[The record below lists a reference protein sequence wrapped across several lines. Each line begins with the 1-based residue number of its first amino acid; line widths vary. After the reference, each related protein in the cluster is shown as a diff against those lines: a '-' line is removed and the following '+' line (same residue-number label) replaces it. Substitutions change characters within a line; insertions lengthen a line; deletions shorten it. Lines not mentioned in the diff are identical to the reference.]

1 MAGCDP
7 LVFSGVDEEKLAS
20 IKESLSQQYGV
31 SLDADQ
37 GEQTVRG
44 FTFEWSYAADQQLLR
59 IQCTGKPMLI
69 PCGVIHGRIDDLAKK
84 SGVSRT

>member
-7 LVFSGVDEEKLAS
+7 LVFPGVDESTLAS
-20 IKESLSQQYGV
+20 IKESLSASYGV
-31 SLDADQ
+31 NVDADQ
-37 GEQTVRG
+37 GEQTVKG
-44 FTFEWSYAADQQLLR
+44 FTFEWSYAAEQKLLR

-69 PCGVIHGRIDDLAKK
+69 PCTVINGRIDDLAKK

>member
-7 LVFSGVDEEKLAS
+7 LVFAAVDAEKLAS
-20 IKESLSQQYGV
+20 IKESLGQQYGV
-31 SLDADQ
+31 NVDSDQ

-44 FTFEWSYAADQQLLR
+44 FTFEWSYAAEQQLLR

-69 PCGVIHGRIDDLAKK
+69 PCSVISGRIDDLAKK
-84 SGVSRT
+84 AGVSRT

>member
-20 IKESLSQQYGV
+20 IKDSLGQQYGV
-31 SLDADQ
+31 SVDSDK

-44 FTFEWSYAADQQLLR
+44 FTFEWSYAAEQQLLR

-69 PCGVIHGRIDDLAKK
+69 PCSVINGRIDDLAKK

>member
-7 LVFSGVDEEKLAS
+7 LVFSGVDEAKLAS
-20 IKESLSQQYGV
+20 IKESLSASYGV
-31 SLDADQ
+31 NVDADQ
-37 GEQTVRG
+37 GEQTVKG

-69 PCGVIHGRIDDLAKK
+69 PCSVITGRISDLAEK

>member
-7 LVFSGVDEEKLAS
+7 LVFSGVDEEKLAR
-20 IKESLSQQYGV
+20 IKESLGEQYGV
-31 SLDADQ
+31 RVDSDK

-44 FTFEWSYAADQQLLR
+44 FTFEWSYAAEQQLLR

-69 PCGVIHGRIDDLAKK
+69 PCSVINGRIDDLAKK

>member
-20 IKESLSQQYGV
+20 IKESLGRQYGV
-31 SLDADQ
+31 SVDSDK

-44 FTFEWSYAADQQLLR
+44 FTFEWSYAAEQQLLR

-69 PCGVIHGRIDDLAKK
+69 PCGVINGRIDDLAKK